1 MDDILALVPN
11 AETDAPPPPEEEP
24 SLTGLFDSCI
34 PMLKSRE
41 SNLAVAR
48 LLVDGARESRAL
60 SLRLRDLEFSGSE
73 DDGGEGGES
82 EERS

>member
-11 AETDAPPPPEEEP
+11 TETDAPPPPTEAEGEEG
-24 SLTGLFDSCI
+24 LTGLFDSCI

-48 LLVDGARESRAL
+48 LLVDGAKESRAL
-60 SLRLRDLEFSGSE
+60 SLRLRDLEFS
-73 DDGGEGGES
+73 ES
-82 EERS
+82 EEEGEGEEEQS